1 MQYADQQS
9 MNSYHNALVNSN
21 VNARPKQATPQNS
34 LPQNVK
40 ALNAQLSSSTFQSK
54 LDVENEIVEL

>member
-1 MQYADQQS
+1 

-21 VNARPKQATPQNS
+21 VNIRPLQATTQNF

-40 ALNAQLSSSTFQSK
+40 VLNAQLSSSTFQSK
-54 LDVENEIVEL
+54 LDVDNDIVEL